1 MSDMKTYLE
10 QNACDRESI
19 LTRSV
24 KEPTSWDDV
33 ATAIKSAIYDYLDL
47 NRFVIKGCNY
57 LYVGV
62 EALWVDQHKDAVRF
76 HLGIPVLPIR
86 ESFSSLPT
94 RDFDEEF
101 LVPNAKRL
109 ILMLRKSGID
119 EPTMSS
125 EVTVFV
131 AEVKFNG
138 IKQKQELTSKSDDNV
153 PKWTFCDQQL
163 PKPNERVVLLVV
175 ELDHGQK
182 PTDPDA
188 NWCIDTDFGSYHP
201 DMSGVYGNWTTDNDW
216 DEGQPWAVV
225 AWAPIPNPLP
235 KPDITNHTIEWF
247 NA

>member
-1 MSDMKTYLE
+1 MKDYLE
-10 QNACDRESI
+10 LNACDRESI

-24 KEPTSWDDV
+24 KEPKSWDEV

-62 EALWVDQHKDAVRF
+62 EALWDDPYEEAVRF

-94 RDFDEEF
+94 RDFEDEF
-101 LVPNAKRL
+101 LIPNSKRL
-109 ILMLRKSGID
+109 IMMLNKAGFD

-125 EVTVFV
+125 GVTVFV
-131 AEVKFNG
+131 AEVKFDG
-138 IKQKQELTSKSDDNV
+138 ISQKELTSQNEV
-153 PKWTFCDQQL
+153 PKWTFCDQQM

-201 DMSGVYGNWTTDNDW
+201 DMSGFYGVWNTDNDW

-225 AWAPIPNPLP
+225 AWAPMPKPLQ
-235 KPDITNHTIEWF
+235 KPDIINHTIEWF

>member
-24 KEPTSWDDV
+24 KEPKSWDEV
-33 ATAIKSAIYDYLDL
+33 ATAIKSAIFDYLDL
-47 NRFVIKGCNY
+47 NRDVIKDTNY
-57 LYVGV
+57 LYVGI
-62 EALWVDQHKDAVRF
+62 ESLWDDPHKDAVRF

-86 ESFSSLPT
+86 ESFISLPT
-94 RDFDEEF
+94 RYFDEEY
-101 LVPNAKRL
+101 LVPNSKRL
-109 ILMLRKSGID
+109 IMMLQRSGFD
-119 EPTMSS
+119 KPTMSS
-125 EVTVFV
+125 GVTVFV
-131 AEVKFNG
+131 AEVNFAE
-138 IKQKQELTSKSDDNV
+138 IKKKELAQKSEDNV
-153 PKWTFCDQQL
+153 PKWIFCDQQL

-225 AWAPIPNPLP
+225 AWATIPKPLP